1 MGNSCFA
8 GLSPQSSP
16 KITTGYW
23 KCRGL
28 GAPVRMM
35 CCYVNSPGWEDK
47 QYEVRAKQNG
57 SWLCR
62 EWDAD
67 KKELAAQNPLLT
79 LPYVKNQNN
88 GEVVSQFTAVY
99 LYLGRVFELNGQDAQ
114 ERTSN
119 EQILFYSHNIALT
132 TIDLVYPFKV
142 DKERGTFVEALA
154 PYFRQQIPEH
164 YRKLEQLLLKRGGGS
179 KSPSPTFLVGPRPCT
194 CDFHVWEMLDQ
205 VQAMA
210 EQYQYDAPLRD
221 FELLTDY
228 YERFRKLERLQRYF
242 ESEASR
248 FPIHNKMAY
257 YTGP

>member
-16 KITTGYW
+16 RITTGYW

-62 EWDAD
+62 EWDVD
-67 KKELAAQNPLLT
+67 KKELAAHNPLLT

-88 GEVVSQFTAVY
+88 GEVVSQSNAVY
-99 LYLGRVFELNGQDAQ
+99 LYLGRVFELNGRDAQ

-142 DKERGTFVEALA
+142 HKEKGTFVEALA
-154 PYFRQQIPEH
+154 PYFNQQIPEH
-164 YRKLEQLLLKRGGGS
+164 YRKLEQLLKNG
-179 KSPSPTFLVGPRPCT
+179 KSSPTFLVGPQPCT

-205 VQAMA
+205 TQAMA
-210 EQYQYDAPLRD
+210 EQYHYDPPLRD